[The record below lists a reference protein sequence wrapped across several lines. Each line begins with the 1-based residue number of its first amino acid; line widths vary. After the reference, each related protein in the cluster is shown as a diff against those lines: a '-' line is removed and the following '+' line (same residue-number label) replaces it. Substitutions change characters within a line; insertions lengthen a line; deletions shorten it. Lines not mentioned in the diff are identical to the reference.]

1 MIIIGL
7 SSSKG
12 GYMHEMSIA
21 MNVVEIV
28 TDTAKKNKA
37 KKINLIELDV
47 GALSGIIPDALEF
60 CFESACKGT
69 IAENSELKLNL
80 IKADAE
86 CENCSNKFKTAE
98 MVSKCPKCG
107 EMVFQ
112 ISGGRELK
120 VRAINVD

>member
-1 MIIIGL
+1 
-7 SSSKG
+7 
-12 GYMHEMSIA
+12 MHEMSIA

-28 TDTAKKNKA
+28 TDTAKQNNA
-37 KKINLIELDV
+37 KKINSIELDV

-69 IAENSELKLNL
+69 IAENSKLKLNL

-86 CENCSNKFKTAE
+86 CESCGEKFQAIE
-98 MVSKCPKCG
+98 MVSQCPKCG

-112 ISGGRELK
+112 ISGGKELK
-120 VRAINVD
+120 VKAINVD